1 MEQILQLVSELN
13 NALESFKIPAVCVNW
28 QEFRHFS
35 FFDLKLMPGCRINKL
50 SNFSRE
56 LALALRAKSAPILKP
71 LTEKGV
77 VRLQMVF
84 KDPEPIYLNQIWKTP
99 PAGTLPFLW
108 GETDEGKACWVD
120 MATNPHLLV
129 AGTTGSGKSS
139 FLHLLIANALKRN
152 DVRLF
157 LVDTKQV
164 EFGKYQNQVQWLAQ
178 NYTAALSML
187 GWLVEEMERRYQ
199 LLAKMHC
206 TSIQECPYMDKIL
219 VVVDELADLMLLG
232 KKKEFETLICRL
244 AQKARA
250 AGIYLVCATQRP
262 SVDIIT
268 GTIKANF
275 PARLV
280 TRVASRADSQV
291 VFDASG
297 GEHLL
302 GKGDALFK
310 SPAIDSLRLQIAL
323 P

>member
-1 MEQILQLVSELN
+1 MTEIIHLVSELN
-13 NALESFKIPAVCVNW
+13 LALESFKIPAVCVNW
-28 QEFRHFS
+28 QQFRHFS

-84 KDPEPIYLNQIWKTP
+84 KEPEPIFFNQIWKTP
-99 PAGTLPFLW
+99 PAGILPFLW
-108 GETDEGKACWVD
+108 GETDEGKLCWVD
-120 MATNPHLLV
+120 MASNPHLLV

-139 FLHLLIANALKRN
+139 FLHLLIANAFKRR

-157 LVDTKQV
+157 LIDTKQV
-164 EFGKYQNQVQWLAQ
+164 EFGQYKNQAQLAQ
-178 NYTAALSML
+178 NYASAFSML
-187 GWLVEEMERRYQ
+187 EWLVDEMERRYQ

-232 KKKEFETLICRL
+232 KKKEFETLLCRL

-310 SPAIDSLRLQIAL
+310 SPTVDNIRLQIAL